1 MYTFDKKNWHNKCS
15 KFIVNFTPITQPDM
29 KKLRTFLNIASVAIL
44 TLLFT
49 ACGSS
54 NSGTAK
60 DAISA
65 FIGQNENIIAFGS
78 TDLEGV
84 LSKSDYKNIPKLGKL
99 LSTEFV
105 TLEKVIDFNLPL
117 YYAIEGPM
125 DENGNPEATYA
136 FLTLKDNEKFI
147 AELTTRGFDVNTKDD
162 LSYSE
167 DGDFAIGIKKNIAI
181 VVVQKKDFEVEELMM
196 ATFDKAESDLAGGK
210 TDEILAQTGDL
221 VFGMNITSLYNTSN
235 TDLEDLDET
244 KKKSLK
250 ELVKDSYVQ
259 TVVKFEDGAAIIET
273 KNYFSD
279 ALKAKMFFKND
290 NSAPVLKKLG
300 NGTTRLG
307 FATNIDTKKLQALID
322 EYSPDVVSD
331 LVGTMGFE
339 AQAALM
345 MTGTDLSK
353 IITGEMGAVM
363 IGDLG
368 ENGSMIPDFNVFLGL
383 ESNGRSLGEMATDY
397 VSHFDVAKVD
407 KDGLKIYSSAK
418 NVSGK
423 GGIKLP
429 AGCENF
435 GKSGISAFINLDG
448 VNFDDFDL
456 EGEANVIRVVKY
468 ITFEY
473 NNDGG
478 RLYIKAKEGKENILK
493 QAMKVMVEELES
505 EINDMVI

>member
-1 MYTFDKKNWHNKCS
+1 MKNLKPILKIVSVTF
-15 KFIVNFTPITQPDM
+15 
-29 KKLRTFLNIASVAIL
+29 L

-60 DAISA
+60 DAISS

-78 TDLEGV
+78 ADIESV
-84 LSKSDYKNIPKLGKL
+84 LSKSDYKNVPKLGKL
-99 LSTEFV
+99 LSTEFS
-105 TLEKVIDFNLPL
+105 TLEKVIDFNFPI
-117 YYAIEGPM
+117 YYAIEGPL
-125 DENGNPEATYA
+125 DENGNPEATYS
-136 FLTLKDNEKFI
+136 FITLKDNEKFI
-147 AELTTRGFDVNTKDD
+147 AELTTRGFDVNSKEE

-181 VVVQKKDFEVEELMM
+181 VVVQNKDFEVEELML
-196 ATFDKAESDLAGGK
+196 ATFKKAESDLVGGK
-210 TDEILAQTGDL
+210 LDEILAQTGDF
-221 VFGMNITSLYNTSN
+221 VFGMNIASLYNTSN
-235 TDLEDLDET
+235 TDLENLDEA

-250 ELVKDSYVQ
+250 ALIEDSYVQ

-279 ALKAKMFFKND
+279 ALKEKMFFKSD

-300 NGTTRLG
+300 KGTSRLG
-307 FATNIDTKKLQALID
+307 FASNIDMKKLQALVD
-322 EYSPDVVSD
+322 EYSPEAVSD
-331 LVGTMGFE
+331 LIAAMGTE
-339 AQAALM
+339 AQVALM

-353 IITGEMGAVM
+353 IITGEMGVVM

-383 ESNGRSLGEMATDY
+383 ESNGRSLGEMATDF
-397 VSHFDVAKVD
+397 VSQMDVAKVD
-407 KDGLKIYSSAK
+407 KDGLKIYSSNK
-418 NVSGK
+418 NASEN

-456 EGEANVIRVVKY
+456 EGEANVIRVIKY